1 MIDDT
6 NIKIFD
12 NWALNDKDLGM
23 ESGHSLSVEKM
34 IEIINYRTNILTEEF
49 NFLDLGCGN
58 GWVVSKFSNNPL
70 CQLAVGVDGSFNM
83 INKAKQKDSKGL
95 YYQSTIESWEY
106 NKKFDVIF
114 SMETFY
120 YFENIDIVFNK
131 IFNDLLNKN
140 SFIIFGIDHY
150 KENLPSLTWEKEIGI
165 KTKTRSVSQWIEIVE
180 KFGFKE
186 IEFLQF
192 LPRNEWAGTLIIS
205 AKKY

>member
-120 YFENIDIVFNK
+120 YFENIDNVLNK
-131 IFNDLLNKN
+131 INSDLLLDNG
-140 SFIIFGIDHY
+140 FLIIGIDHY
-150 KENLPSLTWEKEIGI
+150 YENKPSLTWEDDIGI
-165 KTKTRSVSQWIEIVE
+165 QTHTLTIKQWIGKFE
-180 KFGFKE
+180 KANFKNINFTQVGFKKD
-186 IEFLQF
+186 
-192 LPRNEWAGTLIIS
+192 WSGTLIIS
-205 AKKY
+205 GFKG